1 MTTLPYIELIQFD
14 PDYDNE
20 ALFDLVHA
28 DQANRITV
36 AFDDDSNRIYTFK
49 DLNAQQR
56 ILALQA
62 VDIML
67 DSMFLDEYFQDGEEQ
82 DLIYIDQQT
91 MSLYTSSGRKLNEI
105 TPA

>member
-1 MTTLPYIELIQFD
+1 MTTLPYIELMQFD
-14 PDYDNE
+14 PDYDDE
-20 ALFDLVHA
+20 ALFDLVQE
-28 DQANRITV
+28 DQVNQITV
-36 AFDDDSNRIYTFK
+36 GFDDDFNRIYAFK

-67 DSMFLDEYFQDGEEQ
+67 DSLFSDEHFQEGEEQ
-82 DLIYIDQQT
+82 DRIYIDQQT
-91 MSLYTSSGRKLNEI
+91 MSLYTSSGRKMNEI

>member
-1 MTTLPYIELIQFD
+1 MTTLPYIELMQFD
-14 PDYDNE
+14 PDYDDE
-20 ALFDLVHA
+20 ALFDLVQE
-28 DQANRITV
+28 DQVNQITV
-36 AFDDDSNRIYTFK
+36 GFDDDSNRIYAFK

-67 DSMFLDEYFQDGEEQ
+67 DSLFSDEHFQEGEEQ
-82 DLIYIDQQT
+82 DRIYFDLQS
-91 MSLYTSSGRKLNEI
+91 MSLYASSGRKMNEI

>member
-1 MTTLPYIELIQFD
+1 MTTLPYIELMQFD
-14 PDYDNE
+14 PDYDDE
-20 ALFDLVHA
+20 ALFDLVQE
-28 DQANRITV
+28 DQVNQITV
-36 AFDDDSNRIYTFK
+36 GFDDDFNRIYAFK

-67 DSMFLDEYFQDGEEQ
+67 DSMFLDEYFQEGEEQ
-82 DLIYIDQQT
+82 DRIYIDQQT

>member
-1 MTTLPYIELIQFD
+1 MTTLPYIELMQFD
-14 PDYDNE
+14 PDYDDE
-20 ALFDLVHA
+20 ALFDLVQE
-28 DQANRITV
+28 DQVNQITV
-36 AFDDDSNRIYTFK
+36 GFDDDSNRIYAFK

-67 DSMFLDEYFQDGEEQ
+67 DSLFSDEYFQESEEQ
-82 DLIYIDQQT
+82 DRIYFDLQS
-91 MSLYTSSGRKLNEI
+91 MSLYASSGRKMNEI

>member
-20 ALFDLVHA
+20 ALFDLVQE
-28 DQANRITV
+28 DQVNQITV
-36 AFDDDSNRIYTFK
+36 GFDDDFNRIYAFK

-67 DSMFLDEYFQDGEEQ
+67 DSLFSDEHFQEGEEQ
-82 DLIYIDQQT
+82 DRIYFDLQS
-91 MSLYTSSGRKLNEI
+91 MSLYASSGRKMNEI